1 MAQPAMLSGVDAV
14 MAAGDTSA
22 SFTVWLLVVG
32 LVAVG
37 VLAVLTAVWTW
48 RGTRVD
54 PPALAVL
61 EEMSRRG
68 ESDADGH
75 RDATRDERNREI
87 RHNDDVMVDTD
98 AGGDAAV
105 NVDQLDGAG
114 TGDQPPLA

>member
-14 MAAGDTSA
+14 IAAGDTSA
-22 SFTVWLLVVG
+22 SVTVWLLVVG

-54 PPALAVL
+54 SPALAVL

-68 ESDADGH
+68 GGDADEH

-87 RHNDDVMVDTD
+87 HRNDDVMVDTD

-105 NVDQLDGAG
+105 NVDQVDGAH

>member
-1 MAQPAMLSGVDAV
+1 MLSGVDAV

-22 SFTVWLLVVG
+22 SVTVWLLVVG

-98 AGGDAAV
+98 AHGDAAV

-114 TGDQPPLA
+114 AGDQPPLA

>member
-1 MAQPAMLSGVDAV
+1 MLSGVDAV

-22 SFTVWLLVVG
+22 SVTVWLLVVG

-87 RHNDDVMVDTD
+87 RRNDDVMVDTD
-98 AGGDAAV
+98 AHGDAAV

-114 TGDQPPLA
+114 AGDQRPLA

>member
-1 MAQPAMLSGVDAV
+1 MLSGVDAV
-14 MAAGDTSA
+14 MAAGDASA
-22 SFTVWLLVVG
+22 SVTVWLLVVG

-68 ESDADGH
+68 GGDADGH
-75 RDATRDERNREI
+75 RDSTRDERNREI
-87 RHNDDVMVDTD
+87 HRNDDVMVDTD
-98 AGGDAAV
+98 AHGDAAV
-105 NVDQLDGAG
+105 SVDQLDGTGA
-114 TGDQPPLA
+114 GDQSPLA